1 MSDGGFLYVI
11 PNASGF
17 KDLDACLKSDS
28 FESVSFTTFSS
39 GQPSLDNIKLS
50 ITLTLCF
57 SNTERICSIC
67 LNSLRRIIAFPASDS
82 FAGRVSTGFAWK
94 AKQSTAFI
102 GQPILLAAREKVDG
116 TG

>member
-1 MSDGGFLYVI
+1 M

-39 GQPSLDNIKLS
+39 WQPSLDNIKLS
-50 ITLTLCF
+50 LTLTLCSF
-57 SNTERICSIC
+57 NMERICSIC
-67 LNSLRRIIAFPASDS
+67 LNSLRRIIAFPPSDS

-116 TG
+116 PG